1 MILSSFIIVFFI
13 LRQTNWPP
21 KKNILSTISK
31 RRSFLMN
38 HKIYFYDTKQKN
50 RLQRFTEIL
59 KENPLNDIQTRIVNH
74 KIYRTIRDQPYL

>member
-1 MILSSFIIVFFI
+1 
-13 LRQTNWPP
+13 
-21 KKNILSTISK
+21 
-31 RRSFLMN
+31 MN

>member
-1 MILSSFIIVFFI
+1 
-13 LRQTNWPP
+13 
-21 KKNILSTISK
+21 
-31 RRSFLMN
+31 MN

-74 KIYRTIRDQPYL
+74 KIYRTIRDQLYLQNDISRSLDHSSSLFFSLLSHST